1 MLTLPSLSFP
11 VVGIIAGPYVT
22 GGFDPR
28 KWGGAEHEVSNEI
41 TLVRRWSPRLSECLS
56 LAWRWLTANLCSGPP
71 CSPPRPA
78 ILACQEVTRVVI
90 AISVFA
96 VGVGASTRLQRRID

>member
-1 MLTLPSLSFP
+1 MSVKPFSRPVRSPFVLQFSQSSSLEAHQSLALPSSQ

-28 KWGGAEHEVSNEI
+28 SWGGAHHDVTNEI
-41 TLVRRWSPRLSECLS
+41 TL
-56 LAWRWLTANLCSGPP
+56 
-71 CSPPRPA
+71 
-78 ILACQEVTRVVI
+78 EVTRVVI

-96 VGVGASTRLQRRID
+96 VGVGQSALFSKVVENSFLI